1 MNRYKP
7 STPRVS
13 IGIVALA
20 MTAIT
25 LELLIVFP
33 SRMETDSQTF
43 TAFTAKAHRSEATRA
58 VVNPSCIDVVDTRER
73 RTALNPRRVSP
84 APKQHA

>member
-7 STPRVS
+7 STPQVS
-13 IGIVALA
+13 IGIVAVA

-25 LELLIVFP
+25 LGLLVVLP
-33 SRMETDSQTF
+33 SRMEVDSQTF
-43 TAFTAKAHRSEATRA
+43 TAYTAKAHRSETAHP
-58 VVNPSCIDVVDTRER
+58 VINPSCIDVVDTRER

-84 APKQHA
+84 EPKQDA